1 MLTELSIQNLA
12 IADRLTIEW
21 HKGMTAISGETG
33 AGKSILLEALGLC
46 IGDRAAADIVRHG
59 SDRAD
64 ISASFDLSGL
74 ASAVQWLNEKELQDG
89 EECIVRRTISK
100 EGRSKAYINGSPV
113 PLADLKALGA
123 QLLDIHAQ
131 HEHHALMQAGAQTRL
146 LDSYGDLETLKGEVG
161 FAFSSWKQLS
171 NRLGAIRS
179 GAADSQAKLQL
190 LTYQVEEFEQL
201 ALKTGEVEQLEE
213 EQHQLA
219 HAEDLLCLLNNAS
232 ENILAG
238 EGGLNDQF
246 KQLTSCLK
254 QALQFLP
261 GLSSTVDMIEEARI
275 RIEEVDSDVRHS
287 VDAIDVDPERLREVE
302 ARLSQIYLLA
312 RKHHCEPQELE
323 ATFKQLDAELAE
335 LAANVVDPE
344 VLEATCKAAEKTLL
358 ELSRQLG
365 KQRKAVAEELGAKV
379 VAQLKA
385 LDIKADLA
393 FELRPLDEPSAT
405 GSERVEICI
414 SLNPGQPRKPLRK
427 VASGGELSRIS
438 LAIQVATVAKQAMPT
453 IVFDEVDVGIGGGTA
468 EIVGRMLKEIGAHSQ
483 VLCITHLPQVASC
496 AHQHLMVSKSVENG
510 ITKSSA
516 QHLKGKARTA
526 EIARMLGGIEIT
538 RKTLE
543 HAEEMLQLAS

>member
-46 IGDRAAADIVRHG
+46 IGDRAASDIVRHG

-74 ASAVQWLNEKELQDG
+74 AAAVQWLKEKELQDG
-89 EECIVRRTISK
+89 EECIIRRTISK

-113 PLADLKALGA
+113 PLADLKILGA

-146 LDSYGDLETLKGEVG
+146 LDSYGGLETLKAEVG
-161 FAFSSWKQLS
+161 FAFSNWKQLS
-171 NRLGAIRS
+171 TRLSTIRS

-190 LTYQVEEFEQL
+190 LTYQVEEFDQL
-201 ALKTGEVEQLEE
+201 ALKAGEVEQLEE

-219 HAEDLLCLLNNAS
+219 HAEDLLGLLNNAS
-232 ENILAG
+232 ENLLSG

-246 KQLTSCLK
+246 KQLSSCLK

-261 GLSSTVDMIEEARI
+261 ALSSTVDMIEEARI
-275 RIEEVDSDVRHS
+275 RIEEVDSDVRRS
-287 VDAIDVDPERLREVE
+287 VDAVEVDPERLREVE

-312 RKHHCEPQELE
+312 RKHHCEPQDLE
-323 ATFKQLDAELAE
+323 TTYEQLSAELAE
-335 LAANVVDPE
+335 LAAKVVDPE

-358 ELSRQLG
+358 SLSHELG
-365 KQRKAVAEELGAKV
+365 KQRRKVAEELGDKV

-393 FELRPLDEPSAT
+393 FELRQLDEPSPS

-496 AHQHLMVSKSVENG
+496 AHQHLMVSKAVENG
-510 ITKSSA
+510 ATKSSA
-516 QHLKGKARTA
+516 QHLVGKARTA

-538 RKTLE
+538 RKTLA